1 VWLAQAHVCL
11 KPGINDPQGQVI
23 KEALHNLGFADVA
36 GVRVGKYMEIR
47 IEENGLR
54 EAEEQVE
61 KMCRMLLANPV
72 MENFEFQVSE
82 I

>member
-1 VWLAQAHVCL
+1 VWLAQAHVRL

-23 KEALHNLGFADVA
+23 KEALHNLGFADVVE
-36 GVRVGKYMEIR
+36 VRVGKYMEIR
-47 IEENGLR
+47 IEESGLR
-54 EAEEQVE
+54 EAEEEVE

-72 MENFEFQVSE
+72 MEDFEFQVSE

>member
-1 VWLAQAHVCL
+1 MWLAQAHVRL

-23 KEALHNLGFADVA
+23 KEALHSLGFADVA
-36 GVRVGKYMEIR
+36 EVRVGKYMEIR
-47 IEENGLR
+47 IEGSGLR

>member
-1 VWLAQAHVCL
+1 VWLAQAHVRL

-23 KEALHNLGFADVA
+23 KEALHNLGFANVA
-36 GVRVGKYMEIR
+36 EVRVGKYMEIR
-47 IEENGLR
+47 IEGNGLH

-72 MENFEFQVSE
+72 MEDSEFQVSE

>member
-1 VWLAQAHVCL
+1 VWLAQAHVRL

-23 KEALHNLGFADVA
+23 KEALHSLGFADVA
-36 GVRVGKYMEIR
+36 EVRVGKYMEIR
-47 IEENGLR
+47 IEGSGLR